1 MDSDK
6 MEKVITELAEVLK
19 KHNIM
24 YFINY
29 NEDVIEITY
38 AKIGDE

>member
-1 MDSDK
+1 MGSDK
-6 MEKVITELAEVLK
+6 MEKIITELAEVLK
-19 KHNIM
+19 KHDIM

-29 NEDVIEITY
+29 DEDVIEITY

>member
-1 MDSDK
+1 MGDK

-19 KHNIM
+19 KHNMM

-29 NEDVIEITY
+29 DEDIIEITY